1 MQLRNLV
8 PSEIIEIKDIE
19 EIYKAQQVKLDKSE
33 LDIKDLFN
41 QFSVNTC
48 TWGIVLWEKF
58 IGILSD
64 SSKSLE
70 ERKARLLAKLRGQRT
85 TTKEVI
91 KEICLLFAEEA
102 NVIEHNEDYW
112 FETNLETH
120 SGFTN
125 FIDVLIESIEELKPA
140 HLGVKYTLTSIKEYK
155 ITHYFASTLVNT
167 KKYTLTNDINA
178 SYLNEGNNNVASNL
192 IKASK
197 YVLSNNIDER
207 NNLNA
212 SVKESSTQIKT
223 LKYEL
228 S

>member
-1 MQLRNLV
+1 MKLSNYVAEFISQGKIFSRIFKEQQKQLD
-8 PSEIIEIKDIE
+8 EKD
-19 EIYKAQQVKLDKSE
+19 
-33 LDIKDLFN
+33 LDIQDLIKQCFIETATWSL
-41 QFSVNTC
+41 SVWEEEFGVHATKYDTLEDRRNR
-48 TWGIVLWEKF
+48 VLAQK
-58 IGILSD
+58 
-64 SSKSLE
+64 
-70 ERKARLLAKLRGQRT
+70 RGCET
-85 TTKEVI
+85 TTKTVI
-91 KEICLLFAEEA
+91 KEICLLFAEKA

-125 FIDVLIESIEELKPA
+125 FIDNLIEIIEELKPA

-197 YVLSNNIDER
+197 Y
-207 NNLNA
+207 
-212 SVKESSTQIKT
+212 
-223 LKYEL
+223 EL